1 MECQGYTHSLCQQ
14 LVSEQ
19 NWTTSVIE
27 FVGASERMFALI
39 DAEPTIPTNGVLADK
54 AAPRPE
60 GGRIRFENV
69 HFSYPAR
76 KDVKVLNSVSFESSP
91 GEVTALVG
99 PSGGGKSTIV
109 SLILRFYDPDAGTIL
124 FDNVP
129 LKNLDTFWLHK
140 SLSVVSQEP
149 TLFAS
154 SILDNIK
161 FGVHSPVSKEDIINA
176 AKQANAHK
184 FIMNFPNGY
193 DTLVG
198 ERGVQLSGGQ
208 KQRVAIARAILVD
221 PKVLLLDEATSALDS
236 ESEHLVQ
243 EALDRIMSTRTT
255 LVIAHRLSTIRNA
268 DKILVIDGGRVV
280 ETGAHDDL
288 IKKPGSLYAALVKRQ
303 TESGHM

>member
-1 MECQGYTHSLCQQ
+1 
-14 LVSEQ
+14 
-19 NWTTSVIE
+19 
-27 FVGASERMFALI
+27 MFALI
-39 DAEPTIPTNGVLADK
+39 DAEPKIPTNGVLVNK
-54 AAPRPE
+54 SAPRPK
-60 GGRIRFENV
+60 GGRIRFEDV

-76 KDVKVLNSVSFESSP
+76 NDVKVLDSVTFESSP

-124 FDNVP
+124 FDDVP
-129 LKNLDTFWLHK
+129 LKTLDTFWLHK

-149 TLFAS
+149 TLFATS
-154 SILDNIK
+154 VLENIK
-161 FGVHSPVSKEDIINA
+161 FGVHSPVTKEDVIKA
-176 AKQANAHK
+176 AKQANAHS
-184 FIMNFPNGY
+184 FISKFPNGY

-255 LVIAHRLSTIRNA
+255 IVIAHRLSTIRNA
-268 DKILVIDGGRVV
+268 DKILVIDGGSVV
-280 ETGAHDDL
+280 ETGTHDDL
-288 IKKPGSLYAALVKRQ
+288 IAKKDSLYAALVKRQ
-303 TESGHM
+303 TESGQL